1 MQREAEEKEMSE
13 RAAASNGDAPSKGLE
28 AAAKDM
34 EDIDESEAPE
44 KEMLT
49 REQRAVLLKQG
60 YAVVGSHR

>member
-1 MQREAEEKEMSE
+1 MSE
-13 RAAASNGDAPSKGLE
+13 RATASNGAAPSKGLE

-49 REQRAVLLKQG
+49 R
-60 YAVVGSHR
+60 